1 MALSM
6 GKENGS
12 LQRALNVTNM
22 KEITV
27 KTKSMG
33 LAYFNGQVVTYT
45 KENTKMMREM
55 ATEK

>member
-1 MALSM
+1 MVLSM
-6 GKENGS
+6 EKENGS
-12 LQRALNVTNM
+12 LQRGLNATNM

-33 LAYFNGQVVTYT
+33 LAYFNGQVVTFT
-45 KENTKMMREM
+45 KENTKMTRET